1 MLRTRAGRDWGMAGY
16 GRAFLT
22 CRTRQFIA
30 PIGCNE
36 CDGEAHVIRRAPY
49 PFEGL
54 EFRTFKCSECGN
66 QMERVTP
73 SHAP

>member
-1 MLRTRAGRDWGMAGY
+1 MLRTHAVAGRVMEERSLFVGAP
-16 GRAFLT
+16 
-22 CRTRQFIA
+22 QFVA
-30 PIGCNE
+30 LIGCCE

-54 EFRTFKCSECGN
+54 EIRTFECRACGH

-73 SHAP
+73 SRAP